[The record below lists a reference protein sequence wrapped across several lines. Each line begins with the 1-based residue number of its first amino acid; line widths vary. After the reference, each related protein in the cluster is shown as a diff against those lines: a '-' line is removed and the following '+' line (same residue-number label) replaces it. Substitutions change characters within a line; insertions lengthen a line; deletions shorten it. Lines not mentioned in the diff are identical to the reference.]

1 MNNSRLVYSTE
12 SGKICPSCQ
21 KSISECTCKKKKS
34 RSQTNIKYDGVIRVQ
49 REVKGRKG
57 KTVTTVSAFQ
67 LADDELKNLATQL
80 KRRCGT
86 GGSVTEDDLIRGDH
100 IYVRRKGLLYSHHG
114 IYAEGGT
121 VIHYKGADKE
131 KRDPAVIITD
141 IDNFLNGGKLRRRN
155 YRERLPYSESLR
167 IAREHLSKK
176 RYSLRGNNCEHFAT
190 YCATGKKKSL
200 QVRRVIGGIAT
211 ITLAVTGTVIKKM
224 ITKKKVG

>member
-1 MNNSRLVYSTE
+1 M
-12 SGKICPSCQ
+12 K
-21 KSISECTCKKKKS
+21 KISE
-34 RSQTNIKYDGVIRVQ
+34 
-49 REVKGRKG
+49 E
-57 KTVTTVSAFQ
+57 
-67 LADDELKNLATQL
+67 
-80 KRRCGT
+80 
-86 GGSVTEDDLIRGDH
+86 DLIRGDH
-100 IYVRRKGLLYSHHG
+100 IYVRRNGLLYSHHG
-114 IYAEGGT
+114 IYAGEGA

-155 YRERLPYSESLR
+155 YKERLPYSESLR

-176 RYSLRGNNCEHFAT
+176 SYSLRMNNCEHFAT

>member
-1 MNNSRLVYSTE
+1 MK
-12 SGKICPSCQ
+12 KIS
-21 KSISECTCKKKKS
+21 
-34 RSQTNIKYDGVIRVQ
+34 
-49 REVKGRKG
+49 
-57 KTVTTVSAFQ
+57 
-67 LADDELKNLATQL
+67 
-80 KRRCGT
+80 
-86 GGSVTEDDLIRGDH
+86 EDDLVQGDH
-100 IYVRRKGLLYSHHG
+100 IYVRRNGLLYSHHG
-114 IYAEGGT
+114 IYAREGT

-155 YRERLPYSESLR
+155 YKERLPYSESLR

-176 RYSLRGNNCEHFAT
+176 RYSLRVNNCEHFAT

-211 ITLAVTGTVIKKM
+211 ITLAVTGTVMKKM